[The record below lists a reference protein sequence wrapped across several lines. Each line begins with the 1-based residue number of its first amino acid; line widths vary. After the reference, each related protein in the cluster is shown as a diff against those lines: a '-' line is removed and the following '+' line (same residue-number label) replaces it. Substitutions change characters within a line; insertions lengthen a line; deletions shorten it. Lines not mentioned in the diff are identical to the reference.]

1 MIQHSHAYVPSV
13 GASCFY
19 CKNPTWKVTSQ
30 EVRTGVPR
38 TTNPTPSLSLCIQ
51 CRCTEQ
57 EGEQRPSG
65 LDWGW
70 GVKRAHNQPPAN
82 LPYPASGSQS

>member
-30 EVRTGVPR
+30 EVGTAIARSA
-38 TTNPTPSLSLCIQ
+38 NPTRSLSF
-51 CRCTEQ
+51 CTLFIVYA
-57 EGEQRPSG
+57 GEQMQSG
-65 LDWGW
+65 LDWG
-70 GVKRAHNQPPAN
+70 GGRLRGRVISPPATL
-82 LPYPASGSQS
+82 LPVLQAPQS